1 MIMGVRCAYGALL
14 KFNLNEHYLTVI
26 PQNLTN
32 NAFTGGFPYFLV
44 FENECIA
51 SSLFHCVEDILF
63 WQIYDIK

>member
-44 FENECIA
+44 LWKILYFGKYTILNNKFENHE
-51 SSLFHCVEDILF
+51 
-63 WQIYDIK
+63 K

>member
-32 NAFTGGFPYFLV
+32 NAFTGGWKIFYFGKYTILNNK
-44 FENECIA
+44 FENHE
-51 SSLFHCVEDILF
+51 
-63 WQIYDIK
+63 K

>member
-32 NAFTGGFPYFLV
+32 NAFTGGLLLLV
-44 FENECIA
+44 FFIVWKIFYFGKYTILNNKFENHE
-51 SSLFHCVEDILF
+51 
-63 WQIYDIK
+63 K